1 MLVSV
6 CMSVCCGMARASASQ
21 QIVVLGGDHHES
33 GGLEPRRHLAWPLL
47 ASPGLSVCQ
56 CVHGVFARELPAT
69 TSTTTAVH
77 WVQSVDT
84 GQVFQDLGIRPST
97 DDPPLPAV
105 RPTLF
110 LVRQLTDLYQ

>member
-1 MLVSV
+1 
-6 CMSVCCGMARASASQ
+6 MARASASQ

-56 CVHGVFARELPAT
+56 CVHGLFARELPAA
-69 TSTTTAVH
+69 TSTSTAECGH
-77 WVQSVDT
+77 RPSVSRPWDKKDAYT
-84 GQVFQDLGIRPST
+84 FPLQPST

-105 RPTLF
+105 
-110 LVRQLTDLYQ
+110 